1 MTLIADTMSSA
12 SAGWPTMTLPV
23 TRMSVPMPWGR
34 PGVDGI
40 SGVLVSGTV
49 AVWVRVSVLDVAV
62 TVTVGVLAGLV
73 DAGLLE
79 LLEFTFCAQGPLLGA
94 AQEPVRISAAS
105 TWDLVSA

>member
-40 SGVLVSGTV
+40 SCVLVSGTV

-62 TVTVGVLAGLV
+62 TVTVGVLADLV
-73 DAGLLE
+73 DPGLLD
-79 LLEFTFCAQGPLLGA
+79 PH
-94 AQEPVRISAAS
+94 PVGMPTATTS
-105 TWDLVSA
+105 TNRFIERP

>member
-79 LLEFTFCAQGPLLGA
+79 PQA
-94 AQEPVRISAAS
+94 AVSTPTEAAS
-105 TWDLVSA
+105 TMTRFMERP